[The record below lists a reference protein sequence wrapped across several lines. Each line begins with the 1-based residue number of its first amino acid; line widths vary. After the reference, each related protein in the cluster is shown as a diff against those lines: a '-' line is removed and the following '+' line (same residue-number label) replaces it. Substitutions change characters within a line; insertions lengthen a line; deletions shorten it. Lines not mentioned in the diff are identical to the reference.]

1 MSAGTTPEE
10 LLRIASQ
17 HREAGRVAEAIAAY
31 EAALALRPGLP
42 NSWYNLARLQRQ
54 AGRFEAALA
63 SYAEALAHG
72 VSEPEEVHLNRGVI
86 YADDLARSDAAEAE
100 LKRALALNPLYL
112 PALLNLGNLHEDRGD
127 RPKRA
132 LGL

>member
-31 EAALALRPGLP
+31 EEALALRPGLP
-42 NSWYNLARLQRQ
+42 NSLVQSRPAAA
-54 AGRFEAALA
+54 AGGAVEAALA

-100 LKRALALNPLYL
+100 LKRALALNPRYL
-112 PALLNLGNLHEDRGD
+112 PALLNLGNLYDDRGD
-127 RPKRA
+127 RDERA